1 MCANLTAQV
10 RSIAGVTTAVAKVR
24 RTPLFFFDS
33 CRELEADP
41 SCSLWDEQGDLTM
54 TIDIEVE
61 GEMATLKETV
71 SSIPPSEERKTSRAD
86 LAFRFVP

>member
-24 RTPLFFFDS
+24 RLCFPHTIPLMS
-33 CRELEADP
+33 EAHM
-41 SCSLWDEQGDLTM
+41 SICSRQGDLTM

-71 SSIPPSEERKTSRAD
+71 SRAPSSYL
-86 LAFRFVP
+86 LAWS